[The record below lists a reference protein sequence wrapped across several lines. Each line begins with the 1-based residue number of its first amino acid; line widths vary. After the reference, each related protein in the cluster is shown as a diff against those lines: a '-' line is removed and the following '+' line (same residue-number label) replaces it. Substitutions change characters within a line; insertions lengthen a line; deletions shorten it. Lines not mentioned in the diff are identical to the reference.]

1 MVRLSSLSSGHD
13 DEMGTGRGKVGL
25 MDAMVAEGN
34 AHLHRAHIN
43 IFFHFYSSSPLAH
56 SPLLQEALLVLV
68 LHHPDL

>member
-1 MVRLSSLSSGHD
+1 
-13 DEMGTGRGKVGL
+13 

-68 LHHPDL
+68 LHPPDPEILQFLKETHFHKLLGH